1 MRVCFLLLGL
11 FVFSCQKQDQYRY
24 PKIIVPKQ
32 KNVIEVNSKEML
44 RANSDFFSE
53 YFPIN
58 FESDAKTL
66 KDDEL
71 KSLNKYYKY
80 FKNYD
85 TIFPKYNFKIIIDTS
100 YTIDVKGF
108 QHKNIPIP
116 DKKTRIIDGLINGKP
131 PTDEQIN
138 ISTKIINNYCD
149 KLFKPQRDYVKCYP
163 LLIFNDENSH
173 SYIKEIRFIQEAKN
187 KNGEWNPIEYY
198 YTLPSCIGNNHFLAL
213 DKKKYFSLPIMKYHG
228 SFKTKLRVKVE
239 INNKYYYSNEFDGFI
254 NLSQFDIKFAK
265 NYLSFRVD
273 RTIDKRE
280 LDYVFLKNNE

>member
-11 FVFSCQKQDQYRY
+11 FIFSCQKQDQYHY
-24 PKIIVPKQ
+24 PRIIVPKQ

-44 RANSDFFSE
+44 HTFSDTDE
-53 YFPIN
+53 RILAVN
-58 FESDAKTL
+58 FN
-66 KDDEL
+66 KDTVLED
-71 KSLNKYYKY
+71 KKDFHNYNKYYTD
-80 FKNYD
+80 FDNLD

-108 QHKNIPIP
+108 QHKNISIP
-116 DKKTRIIDGLINGKP
+116 DKKTRIKDGLINGKP
-131 PTDEQIN
+131 PTEEQIN

-213 DKKKYFSLPIMKYHG
+213 DKKKYFSLSIIKYHG

-254 NLSQFDIKFAK
+254 NLSQFDLEFAK
-265 NYLSFRVD
+265 NYLSFWVD